1 MQKRRI
7 KRMPV
12 RSVFVDCDDTLI
24 MWSSNKYY
32 KSNEAIE
39 LHFMDYKVK
48 VSPND
53 SNIAK
58 VKEFYKK
65 GYEIIVWSATGKEWA
80 QLVVNTLKLVDHVD
94 YCLSKPD
101 FYIDDLEINQFTVPE
116 QRIWNKPSG
125 FED

>member
-1 MQKRRI
+1 
-7 KRMPV
+7 MPV

-24 MWSSNKYY
+24 MWSSNPYY
-32 KSNEAIE
+32 KPSEARE
-39 LHFMDYKVK
+39 LQFMNYLVT

-65 GYEIIVWSATGKEWA
+65 GYEIIIWSATGKEWA
-80 QLVVNTLKLVDHVD
+80 ELVVKTLHLENHID
-94 YCLSKPD
+94 YCLAKPD
-101 FYIDDLEINQFTVPE
+101 FYIDDLTVDQFMIPE

-125 FED
+125 F

>member
-1 MQKRRI
+1 
-7 KRMPV
+7 MPV

-32 KSNEAIE
+32 KPNEAME
-39 LHFMDYKVK
+39 LHFMNYKVT

-53 SNIAK
+53 TNIAK

-65 GYEIIVWSATGKEWA
+65 GYEVIIWSATGKEWA
-80 QLVVNTLKLVDHVD
+80 ELVVKTLELTDHID
-94 YCLSKPD
+94 CCLSKPD
-101 FYIDDLEINQFTVPE
+101 FYIDDLELTQFTVPE
-116 QRIWNKPSG
+116 MRIWNKPSG